1 MTLRLNL
8 HARLAIER
16 ISLDLRERLV
26 DYGTGIAPAFGVHTR
41 AKHLR
46 AQSRATR
53 KIAPMEADAVLGTAA
68 LVEVLLAASERA
80 RDDNDINRSDE
91 LVQTAIGAIDTLR
104 EGLDVKG
111 VTKEI

>member
-1 MTLRLNL
+1 MTSRLNL

-26 DYGTGIAPAFGVHTR
+26 DYGTGTAPAFGVHSR
-41 AKHLR
+41 VKHLR

-53 KIAPMEADAVLGTAA
+53 KIAPTEADAVLGTAA

-80 RDDNDINRSDE
+80 RDNNDINRSDE
-91 LVQTAIGAIDTLR
+91 LVRTAIGAIDTLR

-111 VTKEI
+111 STEEI

>member
-1 MTLRLNL
+1 MTSRLNL

-16 ISLDLRERLV
+16 ISLDLRERLI
-26 DYGTGIAPAFGVHTR
+26 DYGTGTAPAFGARSRV
-41 AKHLR
+41 KHLR

-53 KIAPMEADAVLGTAA
+53 KIAPTEADAVLGAAA

-80 RDDNDINRSDE
+80 RYNNDINRSDE
-91 LVQTAIGAIDTLR
+91 LVRTAIGAIDTLR

-111 VTKEI
+111 STEEI